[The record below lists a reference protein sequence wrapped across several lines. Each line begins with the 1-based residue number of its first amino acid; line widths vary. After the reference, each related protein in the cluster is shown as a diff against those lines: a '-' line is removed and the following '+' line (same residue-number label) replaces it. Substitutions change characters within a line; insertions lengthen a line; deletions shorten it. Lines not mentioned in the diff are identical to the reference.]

1 MKNEKGVA
9 DETITTIGGLTV
21 VFLFSVI
28 RVFEF

>member
-1 MKNEKGVA
+1 MKNEKRGI
-9 DETITTIGGLTV
+9 DETITTITGLIG